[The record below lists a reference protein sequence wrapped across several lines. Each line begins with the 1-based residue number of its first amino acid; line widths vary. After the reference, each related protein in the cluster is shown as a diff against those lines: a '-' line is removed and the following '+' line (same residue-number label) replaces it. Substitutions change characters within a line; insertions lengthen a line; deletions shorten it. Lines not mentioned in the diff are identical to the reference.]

1 MSGWLR
7 ADPAGAAVDEGLEDD
22 GGVPAGEEA
31 LEEEDD
37 PWRFGAGLKK
47 HVCSCEAH
55 T

>member
-1 MSGWLR
+1 MLGWLWP
-7 ADPAGAAVDEGLEDD
+7 DEAGVVVDEGLEDE
-22 GGVPAGEEA
+22 GGVPAGEEE
-31 LEEEDD
+31 LEEDED